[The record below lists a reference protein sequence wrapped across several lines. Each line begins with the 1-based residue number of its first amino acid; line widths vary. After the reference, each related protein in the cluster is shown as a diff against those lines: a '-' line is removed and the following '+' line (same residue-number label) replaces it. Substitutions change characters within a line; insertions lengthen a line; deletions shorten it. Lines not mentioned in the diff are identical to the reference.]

1 MTLRHGALADYFS
14 GIGFK
19 RLKPVEI
26 DPLVSNEH
34 EFNGISKFKEL
45 FGLERQSFGVRI
57 IYLCD
62 SEEEILEDT
71 TEFTWYDARE
81 NHATRTEHRL
91 YYKNST
97 CIEKSAPED
106 LFVLC
111 LNKAKTDLEPKSLTV
126 FIAKHGDTVERQLA
140 WLFGIQLENVTDS
153 AAVQPKCERSVD
165 FFTGLILE
173 RVGISITESNDS
185 LLEKIFKQFPDGFP
199 ATNEFSKFARA
210 LMHDVSVLDD
220 VDAAVVAWIDVEE
233 SAFRALENHIVK
245 KQIDLGFST
254 VDEFINFS
262 LSVHNRRKSRAG
274 YALENHLKFTF
285 ETLGIHHSYNQ
296 ISENKS
302 RPDFIFPGI
311 TQYRKPDFPASS
323 LTMLGVKTTCKD
335 RWRQVL
341 CEAHRVEKKHLLT
354 LEPSISVSQT
364 EEMKSS
370 KLQLVVPKG
379 IFSSYT
385 STQQLWLMGID
396 DFISYVKKGE
406 KNESKVASVS

>member
-1 MTLRHGALADYFS
+1 MTIRHGALADYFS

-26 DPLVSNEH
+26 DPQVSNEH

-45 FGLERQSFGVRI
+45 FGLLKQGFAVRI

-81 NHATRTEHRL
+81 NHPTRTEHRL
-91 YYKNST
+91 YYKNSL
-97 CIEKSAPED
+97 CIEKAAPED
-106 LFVLC
+106 LMVLC
-111 LNKAKTDLEPKSLTV
+111 VNKAKTDSDPKSLTV
-126 FIAKHGDTVERQLA
+126 FIAKYGDTVERQLA
-140 WLFGIQLENVTDS
+140 WLFGIQLENVTDN

-173 RVGISITESNDS
+173 RVGISITESNES
-185 LLEKIFKQFPDGFP
+185 LLEKIFKQFSDGFP
-199 ATNEFSKFARA
+199 STYEFSKFARG
-210 LMHDVSVLDD
+210 LLPDVSAFDN
-220 VDAAVVAWIDVEE
+220 VDAAVVTWIDAEE

-245 KQIDLGFST
+245 KQIDAGFAT
-254 VDEFINFS
+254 VDDFINFS

-274 YALENHLKFTF
+274 YALENHLRFTF
-285 ETLGIHHSYNQ
+285 ETLGINHAYNQ
-296 ISENKS
+296 ITENKT
-302 RPDFIFPGI
+302 RPDFVFPGM
-311 TQYRKPDFPASS
+311 TQYRDANFPAAS

-335 RWRQVL
+335 RWRQVIS
-341 CEAHRVEKKHLLT
+341 EAHRVEKKHLLT

-364 EEMKSS
+364 DEMKSS

-385 STQQLWLMGID
+385 TTQQSWLMGID
-396 DFISYVKKGE
+396 DFINYVKE
-406 KNESKVASVS
+406 RDQT